1 MARKYW
7 IILAVILAIAFAA
20 TKVGVGRQDLYATP
34 SKHSGAMAFPK
45 DFHWGAA
52 IAAQQAESQQPSDW
66 TAFEVD
72 AFKNNRFE
80 TGAVIG
86 AAKPGHIHDLGKS
99 SDTVRREKTGF
110 DKMYPQDLAM
120 AKSMGLNSF
129 RTSIDWARLF
139 PREDM
144 TAPDPKG
151 IAFYKDILAEMKK
164 NGITPFGTL
173 FHFSTPEWFF
183 KPDAD
188 GKKGWERK
196 DAMIHWQRFVSAVA
210 DNFVPDIEQ
219 WCTLNEPLTYV
230 YNGYIEGVFPPL
242 ERRADVAAAADVVE
256 SLLKAHVIGYNTLH
270 KAAESKKAKV
280 NVGIAKHTRSFEPLR
295 NWAPLDRLTAQAIDQ
310 AWNWDFNDAIES
322 GRLKLTNTK
331 VDKEIAGLKGTE
343 DYVGINYYGRFYVK
357 TDIFNPTKPQVLLHD
372 PDAKDEPFND
382 LGWASYPH
390 GFYRILTEAHK
401 RYNKPIYVLENGTA
415 DKATDDVARQRFLV
429 SHVREIWLAMN
440 EGKVDV
446 RSYIHWSLFDNF
458 EWAEGFTARFG
469 LVGVDYENGF
479 KRIPRPS
486 AKVYTDIIK
495 ANALS
500 PELVT
505 QLGGPK

>member
-7 IILAVILAIAFAA
+7 IILGIIAALAIAA
-20 TKVGVGRQDLYATP
+20 TQVGVSRTKLYASP
-34 SKHSGAMAFPK
+34 SKHNETMAFPK
-45 DFHWGAA
+45 DFYWGAA
-52 IAAQQAESQQPSDW
+52 IAAQHAETQQPTDW
-66 TAFEVD
+66 TAFELD
-72 AFKNNRFE
+72 AFKNKRFE
-80 TGAVIG
+80 TGATLG
-86 AAKPGHIHDLGKS
+86 AAKPGHINDLGSYSEK
-99 SDTVRREKTGF
+99 VRTEKTGF
-110 DKMYPQDLAM
+110 DRLYPQDMAM
-120 AKSMGLNSF
+120 AKGMGMNAF

-144 TAPDPKG
+144 TEPDPKG
-151 IAFYKDILAEMKK
+151 IAFYKSMLAEMKK

-173 FHFSTPEWFF
+173 FHFATPEWFF

-196 DAMIHWQRFVSAVA
+196 DAMVHWQRFVSAVA

-242 ERRADVAAAADVVE
+242 ERRGDVSAAADVIE

-270 KAAESKKAKV
+270 KAAAAKNAKV

-322 GRLKLTNTK
+322 GQLKLTNTK
-331 VDKEIAGLKGTE
+331 VDKPIEGLKGTE

-372 PDAKDEPFND
+372 PDAKDEPYND
-382 LGWASYPH
+382 LGWAMYPH
-390 GFYRILTEAHK
+390 GFKQILTEAHK
-401 RYNKPIYVLENGTA
+401 RYKKPIYVLENGTA
-415 DKATDDVARQRFLV
+415 DRAENDVLRQRFIV
-429 SHVREIWLAMN
+429 SHLREMWLAMN
-440 EGKVDV
+440 ENKVDV
-446 RSYIHWSLFDNF
+446 RGYLHWTLFDNF
-458 EWAEGFTARFG
+458 EWAEGFNARFG
-469 LVGVDYENGF
+469 LVRLDYENDF

-486 AKVYTDIIK
+486 AKIYTDIIK